1 MKLIL
6 LILPLFTLFSCDLN
20 ESIALE
26 NQKNDL
32 SDLTGVWRL
41 DSCSSPF
48 LNRATLIFDSQNRF
62 YLFNHSDG
70 GSLYLHGNRAKNN
83 LIYGSFGESHEL
95 IVIDSKHIQT
105 KNSAGKSNFYFSKK
119 PTEDLQTVLN
129 ELHQIDS
136 LRTKLLGWWKVI
148 SPNNSIK
155 LLNYNGVYKTFSL
168 HIGDD
173 GNADFFL
180 ENNLDSVVT
189 YSYEVNLGSITLHNG
204 CLYDD
209 SYVHIDRQKRLHLS
223 MGHSTFK
230 DTVILE
236 KIHLL
241 R

>member
-1 MKLIL
+1 MKLIFIFL
-6 LILPLFTLFSCDLN
+6 LSFTLFSCDLN

-70 GSLYLHGNRAKNN
+70 GSLYLHGNRAKNKLN
-83 LIYGSFGESHEL
+83 YGSFGESQEL

-105 KNSAGKSNFYFSKK
+105 KNLAGKLNFYFSKK
-119 PTEDLQTVLN
+119 PNEDLQSVLN

-136 LRTKLLGWWKVI
+136 QRTKLIGWWKVI
-148 SPNNSIK
+148 SSNNSIK
-155 LLNYNGVYKTFSL
+155 LLNHSGVYKTFSL

-173 GNADFFL
+173 GKADFFL
-180 ENNLDSVVT
+180 ENILDSVVT
-189 YSYEVNLGSITLHNG
+189 YSYEINLGSIILQNG
-204 CLYDD
+204 CLLED
-209 SYVHIDRQKRLHLS
+209 SYVHIDPQKRLHLS
-223 MGHSTFK
+223 MGQSILK

-236 KIHLL
+236 KIHIL